1 MYLRATVSMHADRLL
16 HVGNVD
22 DRLLAPGDTSLSDK
36 LLGLFTKFGVVIAV
50 TVRHSAS
57 NARLKLW
64 LSFGEPFA
72 QSVPSPGSRA
82 EEARATR
89 CLVVR
94 MLFTPKFTHL
104 SGGLGRKNR

>member
-1 MYLRATVSMHADRLL
+1 MYLRAAVSMHADRLL

-57 NARLKLW
+57 QRSLETMA
-64 LSFGEPFA
+64 
-72 QSVPSPGSRA
+72 
-82 EEARATR
+82 
-89 CLVVR
+89 
-94 MLFTPKFTHL
+94 LFW
-104 SGGLGRKNR
+104 

>member
-1 MYLRATVSMHADRLL
+1 MYLRAAVSMHADRLL

-64 LSFGEPFA
+64 LSVGESFA
-72 QSVPSPGSRA
+72 PSVPSPGGACRGSS
-82 EEARATR
+82 
-89 CLVVR
+89 CDPLLGCQNVV
-94 MLFTPKFTHL
+94 HA
-104 SGGLGRKNR
+104 